1 MIKIANINIVIN
13 QLIKQVLLQANET
26 NVFPNKFWQ
35 GRPRYM
41 MTMTMMMTMMTMKA
55 MMTMMAMKK
64 WVKGEASDSWEPL
77 AEEWQKEIEQVTI
90 IIIIDVKLRFYLQN
104 I

>member
-1 MIKIANINIVIN
+1 MIKIADINIVVK

-41 MTMTMMMTMMTMKA
+41 MTMTMMMTMMTMITMM
-55 MMTMMAMKK
+55 MMTMM
-64 WVKGEASDSWEPL
+64 
-77 AEEWQKEIEQVTI
+77 
-90 IIIIDVKLRFYLQN
+90 IDLIRSTVC
-104 I
+104 

>member
-41 MTMTMMMTMMTMKA
+41 MTMMMVMMTMMTMMTMITIA
-55 MMTMMAMKK
+55 MM
-64 WVKGEASDSWEPL
+64 
-77 AEEWQKEIEQVTI
+77 
-90 IIIIDVKLRFYLQN
+90 ID
-104 I
+104 